1 MSVFLPPRARNKPY
15 FFQENELS
23 AILSAYS
30 NRVATGEWRDYAIDH
45 NTSGALFS
53 IFKHTAETPLFVI
66 EKRKPKG
73 IKDAPQFYLHD
84 RKRTLAKSGK
94 LQDVLFYL
102 DRMPRLVQSWSNS
115 RP

>member
-15 FFQENELS
+15 FFEKQELS

-45 NTSGALFS
+45 NAGGAHFS
-53 IFKHTAETPLFVI
+53 IFKHTAESPLLVI
-66 EKRKPKG
+66 EKRKPKSV
-73 IKDAPQFYLHD
+73 KDTPQFFLHD

-94 LQDVLFYL
+94 LQDILSYIE
-102 DRMPRLVQSWSNS
+102 RMPRLVQS
-115 RP
+115 